1 MIAAKNGH
9 VLKSSKMAS
18 LLDGVKSV
26 LISMRIVVVDNSISM
41 KKGLYCFRV
50 SYTKMKDI
58 KKSESETFLV

>member
-26 LISMRIVVVDNSISM
+26 LISMRIVVVDKQNDPYDNSDNRP
-41 KKGLYCFRV
+41 YC
-50 SYTKMKDI
+50 ST
-58 KKSESETFLV
+58 